1 MSDRTTC
8 ITNAGYIRF
17 VKRIIYIGWG
27 CRIVYVMESYTPP
40 DPRCKRFYNNLH
52 CSGGTI
58 LFHTSYYDNLE
69 FQIFFDV
76 LKRLE

>member
-40 DPRCKRFYNNLH
+40 DPRCKSDHELAADR
-52 CSGGTI
+52 SD
-58 LFHTSYYDNLE
+58 S
-69 FQIFFDV
+69 
-76 LKRLE
+76 